1 MLRLKTVSGLEKIQ
15 ARYELG
21 CNEINEL
28 SALVGESVSFQ
39 IAYSSYVVGPY
50 KFEVVTDSETE
61 AEVYFVENVPV
72 GMATLPNA
80 LNDPDYIIHE
90 SGLLPNL
97 LRPADRDWVRVND
110 LWHSMW
116 IKLKAAAGDHK
127 VTVKFKSPKGE
138 DAGECTL
145 NLHVVNAL
153 LPEQTLKYTNW
164 FHADCIA
171 TYYGYDMFSE
181 EHWQKIESFLKLGH
195 ETGMNMI
202 LTPVFTPPLDTEIG
216 GERPTTQLLK
226 IEKTG
231 DSYSFDFTLLERWIR
246 LCKEIGFKYFEMP
259 HLFTQWGAKATP
271 KIVAL
276 ENGEEKK
283 IFGWDVSAESAEYD
297 NFLSQLIPQLRA
309 LLQREDVF
317 ENTYFHIS
325 DEPNTENIEF
335 YKKAKAVADKYLDG
349 CKVIDAL
356 SHTEFY
362 DEGYVKIPVP
372 ELVVIKDWL
381 DKEPEERWCYYCC
394 GDVEGVSNRLV
405 AMPSA
410 RNRSIGTQLYK
421 HKMDGF
427 LHWGF
432 NFYYSDFSRLVLDPY
447 FETDAGG
454 AFSSGDAFVVYPG
467 KKGAIPTICLFTFAD
482 AIQDIRALKLLERYI
497 GYDETVK
504 LIEKCLG
511 ETISFYHCF
520 SAEAIM
526 NMRKTVNE
534 TIEKCLQEE
543 KI

>member
-1 MLRLKTVSGLEKIQ
+1 MLRLKTVSALEKIQ

-50 KFEVVTDSETE
+50 KYEVVTDSDTE

-116 IKLKAAAGDHK
+116 IKLEASAGDHEVK
-127 VTVKFKSPKGE
+127 VKFKNSKGE
-138 DAGECTL
+138 DAGECSV
-145 NLHVVNAL
+145 NLHVVNAV

-181 EHWQKIESFLKLGH
+181 EHWQKIESFLRLGY

-231 DSYSFDFTLLERWIR
+231 DRYAFDFTLLERWIR

-283 IFGWDVSAESAEYD
+283 IFGWDVSAESSEYD
-297 NFLSQLIPQLRA
+297 NFLSQFIPALRE
-309 LLQREDVF
+309 LLVKEGVF

-325 DEPNTENIEF
+325 DEPNAENIEF

-410 RNRSIGTQLYK
+410 RNRSIGAQLYK
-421 HKMDGF
+421 YKMDGF

-454 AFSSGDAFVVYPG
+454 AFSSGDSFVVYPG
-467 KKGAIPTICLFTFAD
+467 KKGAIPTICLFTFFD
-482 AIQDIRALKLLERYI
+482 AIQDIRALKLLESYI

-511 ETISFYHCF
+511 ETITFYHCF
-520 SAEAIM
+520 NAEAIL